1 MNKKSRKTKTFSLR
15 LIALLLCCVCLVG
28 AMPLVSATGEENSTV
43 ETGTTPSQQ
52 VTPDTQEEN
61 QQPTDPQEENQQ
73 STEPQGEGQQTTDP
87 QGEGQQEGQNDQEN
101 PQQSTELTA
110 EELYNKLMACTT
122 QEEMQV
128 LMEEYGELIDEMM
141 NERKFSEE
149 QEEALIKKMEE
160 LEGYDQDLTAG
171 GYDRNLNVVWDT
183 FTGSGKKGDG
193 KGAGDSTITSVMLG
207 GKSLSYSNSDSV
219 GQTLSGTTLNTCF
232 GNSDS
237 IDLSITAAQGYYVT
251 QVIVACAWKNQTPY
265 KSCGTWSEGRALSVT
280 YTLAQ
285 SRYSDGKYTVSDTVK
300 KSNFSHQGDNSQK
313 AGYFI
318 LIRTAK
324 VPTPVYVEYSYGQ
337 LPWTLSATSAFK
349 SPTWTVASNQNNYG
363 TGEVL
368 TNNTQFAYK
377 YNKTDDI
384 KNWKHV
390 ANSISDTAA
399 AEALQNG
406 YQFAGWSATWYNDCT
421 VTNTPDSR
429 GNSKTMSFDN
439 KYMDG
444 TYAAGAD
451 VQLPTHVKLVAQWE
465 KVPTQTL
472 TIQKT
477 VSGNMADMT
486 KAFAFT
492 VTVNG
497 TQSQFTLKANETKT
511 INVQPGAKVIVAE
524 EPDGYTNTIGSTTPS
539 SLAYTVGED
548 KKSISF
554 EMPNEAVTVVINNE
568 KTATIDTGIGLD
580 TFPYILILGLVA
592 CGGVLTLRKR
602 RSQNAR

>member
-1 MNKKSRKTKTFSLR
+1 
-15 LIALLLCCVCLVG
+15 
-28 AMPLVSATGEENSTV
+28 
-43 ETGTTPSQQ
+43 
-52 VTPDTQEEN
+52 
-61 QQPTDPQEENQQ
+61 
-73 STEPQGEGQQTTDP
+73 
-87 QGEGQQEGQNDQEN
+87 
-101 PQQSTELTA
+101 
-110 EELYNKLMACTT
+110 
-122 QEEMQV
+122 
-128 LMEEYGELIDEMM
+128 
-141 NERKFSEE
+141 
-149 QEEALIKKMEE
+149 
-160 LEGYDQDLTAG
+160 
-171 GYDRNLNVVWDT
+171 
-183 FTGSGKKGDG
+183 
-193 KGAGDSTITSVMLG
+193 
-207 GKSLSYSNSDSV
+207 
-219 GQTLSGTTLNTCF
+219 
-232 GNSDS
+232 
-237 IDLSITAAQGYYVT
+237 
-251 QVIVACAWKNQTPY
+251 
-265 KSCGTWSEGRALSVT
+265 
-280 YTLAQ
+280 
-285 SRYSDGKYTVSDTVK
+285 
-300 KSNFSHQGDNSQK
+300 
-313 AGYFI
+313 
-318 LIRTAK
+318 
-324 VPTPVYVEYSYGQ
+324 
-337 LPWTLSATSAFK
+337 
-349 SPTWTVASNQNNYG
+349 
-363 TGEVL
+363 
-368 TNNTQFAYK
+368 
-377 YNKTDDI
+377 
-384 KNWKHV
+384 
-390 ANSISDTAA
+390 
-399 AEALQNG
+399 
-406 YQFAGWSATWYNDCT
+406 
-421 VTNTPDSR
+421 
-429 GNSKTMSFDN
+429 MSFDN